1 MRRFLASCLGL
12 VLLGAGCFGPDP
24 NQTETGE
31 SLPVLAIDFPDVA
44 EPDSVE
50 TMTLSIENPGPGD
63 FSSVLVAF
71 SRVGVAEGESLP
83 EPIVDVVPKGEL
95 PAVVDIRPEPLTQ
108 ADDIRFRFPA
118 LPQGDTMD
126 IEFDLRIPT
135 RGGIAANSVQV
146 YDGGEPDRVRGVLLS
161 TRVQ

>member
-1 MRRFLASCLGL
+1 MRGVVASCLSFA
-12 VLLGAGCFGPDP
+12 LLGVACFGPDP
-24 NQTETGE
+24 NQTETGK
-31 SLPVLAIDFPDVA
+31 SLPVLEVDFPDVA
-44 EPDSVE
+44 EPDSIQ

-83 EPIVDVVPKGEL
+83 EPIVDVVPKGEP
-95 PAVVDIRPEPLTQ
+95 PAVVDIRPEPLTR
-108 ADDIRFRFPA
+108 ADDIRFRFPP

-135 RGGIAANSVQV
+135 RGGVAANSVQV